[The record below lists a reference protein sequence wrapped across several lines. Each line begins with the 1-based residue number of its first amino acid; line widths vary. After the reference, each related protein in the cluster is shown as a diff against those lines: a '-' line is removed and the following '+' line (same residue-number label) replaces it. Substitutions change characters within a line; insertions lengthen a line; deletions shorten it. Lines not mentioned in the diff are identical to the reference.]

1 MSKARA
7 ALLAERAR
15 LVERAAHEREDLVV
29 ALGEME
35 RPLLA
40 ADRTLS
46 FVRAVRRSKWIGA
59 GFGAITAALALVRPN
74 SIVGWVA
81 AGRAVW
87 RVLTR
92 ARRSRMAE

>member
-7 ALLAERAR
+7 ALHAERAR
-15 LVERAAHEREDLVV
+15 LVERAAHEREDL
-29 ALGEME
+29 AAAFGELE

-46 FVRAVRRSKWIGA
+46 FVQAVRRSKWIGA
-59 GFGAITAALALVRPN
+59 GFGAVTAALALVRPN

-87 RVLTR
+87 QILTR
-92 ARRSRMAE
+92 ARRARSAE